1 MAEPSSNRLFALVLA
16 FVPPLLPLLPLL
28 KIMSII
34 LTDDYQLNVVCNAAF
49 VL

>member
-16 FVPPLLPLLPLL
+16 FVSPLLPLL